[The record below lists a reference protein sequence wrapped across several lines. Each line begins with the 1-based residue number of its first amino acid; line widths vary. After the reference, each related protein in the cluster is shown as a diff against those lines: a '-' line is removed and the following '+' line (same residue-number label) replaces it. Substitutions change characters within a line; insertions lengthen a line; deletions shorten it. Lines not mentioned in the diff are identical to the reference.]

1 MLLFP
6 AIHTIQNRA
15 FTMLQCIDC
24 DILTHIYAHAFS
36 TGNSLVVFISIISR
50 HLQCDIEKSVV
61 LNFDDGILTTH
72 NTHLNLSLHSV
83 HQ

>member
-1 MLLFP
+1 
-6 AIHTIQNRA
+6 
-15 FTMLQCIDC
+15 MLQCIDC

-50 HLQCDIEKSVV
+50 HLHCNIEKSVV